1 MLFSVKSVNDVTVL
15 SLFGRKAPGK
25 SQLSWL
31 VRPHRAVAETM
42 AQSRQEAGCQH
53 SLGSRLEEQGRE
65 TSLKYRPASPIEL
78 GGAVP
83 SLMSKQGWPP
93 TSGQSQTGTLFSLAH
108 FFMMRMM
115 YSTWVLPVL
124 LSRWSTSRRVS
135 LRKRFE
141 RTKCFNRE

>member
-65 TSLKYRPASPIEL
+65 TSKIQACIS
-78 GGAVP
+78 
-83 SLMSKQGWPP
+83 
-93 TSGQSQTGTLFSLAH
+93 H
-108 FFMMRMM
+108 
-115 YSTWVLPVL
+115 
-124 LSRWSTSRRVS
+124 
-135 LRKRFE
+135 
-141 RTKCFNRE
+141 